1 MADNHALHKGTP
13 SVTVQGNRA
22 EVLREIRYC
31 RHPDLPGLDTRI
43 TAHRC
48 NALGHPVQSIDPRL
62 AALQQADT
70 SVKAN
75 LILHPAFTGAVLA
88 SQSVDAGKVITLN
101 DCAGRPLLR
110 VGATGVMRRWH
121 YEQAPQPGRLLRVDE
136 QLPAGP
142 AQITERL
149 VWAANDP
156 EMKARNLAGQLSRHY
171 DTAGR
176 QQVDSLGLTGA
187 TLSATRQLLKDGDS
201 ADWQGADEAA
211 WAGLLAPDVFTS
223 SCSVEAT
230 GAPLTQVDAQGHG
243 QRHCYDITG
252 NLAGTLL
259 TLKGMGERPVLTS
272 LSYSAAGQKV
282 RETHANGVITHF
294 TYEPRTQR
302 LLRLKTEHSAKAT
315 VLQDLHYAF
324 DPVGNVLRESNAA
337 EARRFAR
344 NRAIDAVNTYTYDT
358 LYQLITATGREM
370 AGSGRHNRQRPAAL
384 PVAANDGSYANYTRR
399 YAYDRG
405 GNLLSTAHTSDVAEH
420 DFTFSLTVSGHSNRA
435 VPDTLTTDPALVDSF
450 FDAAGNPLQLQPGQ
464 TLDWTWREQLLRVTP
479 VARDVAGLDD
489 QESYRYGGDGLRIV
503 KASSREAK
511 AVSHR
516 QRVLYLPGLEIRT
529 RHQDDVLKEAL
540 HVVTVGQAG
549 RAQVRMLHWDSG
561 LPGGIGNDGLRYSY
575 DNLIGSSC
583 LELDDKGL
591 VIGHEEYYPYGGT
604 AVWSARSQVEADYKT
619 LRYSGKERDAT
630 GLYYYGYRYYQ
641 PFGRWLSADPA
652 GAVDGLNLYAM
663 TRNNPTTFSD
673 DSGLD
678 AISVHE
684 MYHKMQ
690 GVAAASRIVQETHE
704 HVAAFLKNKR
714 SAIAFAFTYTVGA
727 EILATLY
734 GKLGGIA
741 GLVVAG
747 PKGAYLGNLLAKEG
761 VKAILPKVPA
771 TPNIKMA
778 DQMKKQTRGAGEI
791 ATDFLKDKLH
801 PEKVRD
807 KLSDSGTNDRLTDA
821 LQRAGGETSVVLPIT
836 QAGDAAMGLS
846 IPFSAFIHAVE
857 DLQKA
862 SKLTKE
868 QLIDNMLES
877 LARAEDYLSEL
888 HASIME
894 GFDTHGVTVHHM
906 RGGTRLGDLGPGG
919 WTTQPRKGRVKDG
932 RDIGVKIDVNRHPS
946 SGGWALKNDYMNTYT
961 MATANIQKTRAH
973 INAFRS

>member
-1 MADNHALHKGTP
+1 MGRGALDRDTP
-13 SVTVQGNRA
+13 SVSVRGNRGEA
-22 EVLREIRYC
+22 VSEIRYC
-31 RHPDLPGLDTRI
+31 RHPEIPGLDTRI

-48 NALGHPVQSIDPRL
+48 NALGHPLQSIDPRL
-62 AALQQADT
+62 AALQQADP

-75 LILHPAFTGAVLA
+75 LVLHPAFTGAVLA

-121 YEQAPQPGRLLRVDE
+121 YEQAPLPGRLLRVDE

-176 QQVDSLGLTGA
+176 QQIDSLGLTGA
-187 TLSATRQLLKDGDS
+187 TLSATRQLLEDGDS
-201 ADWQGADEAA
+201 VDWQGADEAA
-211 WAGLLAPDVFTS
+211 WAGLLAPDVFNS
-223 SCSVEAT
+223 SCSVDAT

-272 LSYSAAGQKV
+272 LSYSAAGQKL
-282 RETHANGVITHF
+282 REAHANDVVTHF

-302 LLRLKTEHSAKAT
+302 LLQLKTEHSAKAT

-324 DPVGNVLRESNAA
+324 DPVGNVLRVSNAA
-337 EARRFAR
+337 EARHFAR
-344 NRAIDAVNTYTYDT
+344 NRAIEAISTYGYDT

-370 AGSGRHNRQRPAAL
+370 AGSGRHDRQRPAAL
-384 PVAANDGSYANYTRR
+384 PGAANDGSYANYTRR

-405 GNLLSTAHTSDVAEH
+405 GNLLSTVHTSDVAEH
-420 DFTFSLTVSGHSNRA
+420 DYTFSLTVSGHSNRA

-464 TLDWTWREQLLRVTP
+464 TLDWTLREQLLRVTP
-479 VARDVAGLDD
+479 VSREVEGLDD
-489 QESYRYGGDGLRIV
+489 RESYRYGGDGLRIV

-511 AVSHR
+511 AATHR

-529 RHQDDVLKEAL
+529 RHQDDVPKEAL
-540 HVVTVGQAG
+540 QVVTVGQAG
-549 RAQVRMLHWDSG
+549 RAQVRALHWDSG
-561 LPGGIGNDGLRYSY
+561 LPVGIANDGLRYSY

-591 VIGHEEYYPYGGT
+591 VISHEEYYPYGGT

-652 GAVDGLNLYAM
+652 GAVDGLNLYRM
-663 TRNNPTTFSD
+663 VRNNPATLKD
-673 DSGLD
+673 LLGLAPGDSEKDEDVYNKYSAVKATIGIVHD
-678 AISVHE
+678 AEEAVAGFVKSKSKTVVLG
-684 MYHKMQ
+684 
-690 GVAAASRIVQETHE
+690 GVSMITVEFFNSFVGALGTSLSGNPLVGTAASTTTSLAIGVSGAVPRPLPDTNVQAMVESQTRSLFSKLKLKAVSYVKEGGLRDTIV
-704 HVAAFLKNKR
+704 N
-714 SAIAFAFTYTVGA
+714 
-727 EILATLY
+727 
-734 GKLGGIA
+734 A
-741 GLVVAG
+741 GLN
-747 PKGAYLGNLLAKEG
+747 KMLGY
-761 VKAILPKVPA
+761 
-771 TPNIKMA
+771 
-778 DQMKKQTRGAGEI
+778 
-791 ATDFLKDKLH
+791 F
-801 PEKVRD
+801 
-807 KLSDSGTNDRLTDA
+807 SGTA
-821 LQRAGGETSVVLPIT
+821 VSLPF
-836 QAGDAAMGLS
+836 M
-846 IPFSAFIHAVE
+846 AVYN
-857 DLQKA
+857 A
-862 SKLTKE
+862 SKLIRKAANLSKPE
-868 QLIDNMLES
+868 LMKSMLEDLS
-877 LARAEDYLSEL
+877 RLEQYLQQLNDEVLKAFDNEGVPIGLYKGQWLAEPPTSSE
-888 HASIME
+888 
-894 GFDTHGVTVHHM
+894 
-906 RGGTRLGDLGPGG
+906 
-919 WTTQPRKGRVKDG
+919 Q
-932 RDIGVKIDVNRHPS
+932 DIGIKVSVLTRVTR
-946 SGGWALKNDYMNTYT
+946 KNEWISKRAYMENYEQ
-961 MATANIQKTRAH
+961 AQNYIRRTRTKVTLYA
-973 INAFRS
+973 AAYKK